1 MNEIKKGFNYFP
13 TKIKRGFN
21 YFPTF
26 KIFKWISPMLDG
38 RLSWCKC
45 TSHET
50 GKGKLIQDITHMEN
64 EWDKESFNYFPTKIK
79 RGFNYFPTFKIFKW
93 ISPMFDGRLSWCKCT
108 SHETGKGKLIQDITH
123 MENEWDKERF

>member
-1 MNEIKKGFNYFP
+1 MNEIKKG
-13 TKIKRGFN
+13 
-21 YFPTF
+21 
-26 KIFKWISPMLDG
+26 
-38 RLSWCKC
+38 
-45 TSHET
+45 
-50 GKGKLIQDITHMEN
+50 
-64 EWDKESFNYFPTKIK
+64 FNYFPTKIK